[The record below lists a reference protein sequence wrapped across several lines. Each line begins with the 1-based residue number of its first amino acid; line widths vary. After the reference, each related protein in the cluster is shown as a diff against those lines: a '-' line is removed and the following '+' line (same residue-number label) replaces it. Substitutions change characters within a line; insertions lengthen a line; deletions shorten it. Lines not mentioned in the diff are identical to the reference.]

1 MKATPIYDQLQ
12 REAISAR
19 TNESLDNA
27 DAHTLRRMYGVMSA

>member
-19 TNESLDNA
+19 AYESLDTA
-27 DAHTLRRMYGVMSA
+27 DAHTLRNKLGVSCA